1 MSMDD
6 NYNSNDN
13 ELLYLIRTGDPI
25 AQQMLLD
32 KYENYMMVLM
42 DRFVDGNLSESRED
56 LKQECRILLAD
67 LCMRYRE
74 DQGCR
79 FLTFLVNGLKNHLKS
94 KKRTEK
100 RKMKDVKFVS
110 LDSYVSED
118 ESGISYGE
126 YINPK
131 NAFFQPE
138 YEWRYADSIRQLKE
152 LIESLSEKEKQVWKL
167 MNEDVTY
174 EQAAEIMGISRK
186 QFDNMRLRLKK
197 RIVFCI
203 MKTNKL
209 NEH

>member
-1 MSMDD
+1 
-6 NYNSNDN
+6 
-13 ELLYLIRTGDPI
+13 
-25 AQQMLLD
+25 
-32 KYENYMMVLM
+32 M

-138 YEWRYADSIRQLKE
+138 YEWRYADSIRQLKD
-152 LIESLSEKEKQVWKL
+152 LLESLSEKEKQVWKL

>member
-1 MSMDD
+1 MDD

-110 LDSYVSED
+110 LD
-118 ESGISYGE
+118 
-126 YINPK
+126 
-131 NAFFQPE
+131 
-138 YEWRYADSIRQLKE
+138 
-152 LIESLSEKEKQVWKL
+152 
-167 MNEDVTY
+167 
-174 EQAAEIMGISRK
+174 
-186 QFDNMRLRLKK
+186 
-197 RIVFCI
+197 
-203 MKTNKL
+203 
-209 NEH
+209 